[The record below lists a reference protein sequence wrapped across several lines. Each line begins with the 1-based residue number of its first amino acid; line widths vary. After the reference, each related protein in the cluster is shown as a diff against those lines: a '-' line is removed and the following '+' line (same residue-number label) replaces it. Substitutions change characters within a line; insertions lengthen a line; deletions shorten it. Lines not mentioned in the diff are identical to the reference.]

1 MQRSKKVGTIQGNR
15 QSARTVPWEA
25 QTLNF
30 LDKELESTT
39 VNTLKKL
46 KKTIFKELKEV
57 NISSNRD
64 YQERNRDYKRKK

>member
-1 MQRSKKVGTIQGNR
+1 M
-15 QSARTVPWEA
+15 
-25 QTLNF
+25 NF